1 MSGSGISWAIC
12 VCTSLQTDNHASTPP
27 LSFCR
32 LDALPATQPTASKHW
47 RQRYRDQ
54 NIPKSITRY
63 HCVMSYTFLVYTF
76 MKNVK
81 IAPWQNKILLHVLR
95 AVLALMTGTGWWL
108 CRHCFCSVESS
119 LAATSAAV
127 SAASATSAAAS
138 ANRDQLKT
146 ACDMPTW
153 EWVPYAECIRGGNF
167 WQAVVF
173 SETTSGADHCFESA
187 VFCTVTLVGHEHD
200 HQHR

>member
-1 MSGSGISWAIC
+1 M
-12 VCTSLQTDNHASTPP
+12 L
-27 LSFCR
+27 
-32 LDALPATQPTASKHW
+32 
-47 RQRYRDQ
+47 
-54 NIPKSITRY
+54 KSP
-63 HCVMSYTFLVYTF
+63 
-76 MKNVK
+76 
-81 IAPWQNKILLHVLR
+81 PWQNKILLHVLR

-167 WQAVVF
+167 WQAVVLVRQHQGPTTGLKVQFFVQSRWWAMNTTINTDRACFYPQHTMSF
-173 SETTSGADHCFESA
+173 SMPVEVKMSEWLYKTAEMSAAHESQKVDGLWPSRPNSFHCLWLYACNWSFR
-187 VFCTVTLVGHEHD
+187 VV
-200 HQHR
+200 